1 MGPFDVIDSLRKGEE
16 WKPEFKAAYS
26 PFLTNKYF
34 SNDKK
39 YLFVSSIADT
49 IVDSEMN
56 YKFWLGLVDKK
67 SRRVP
72 WIKNKKESE
81 ELLSI
86 SEYYK
91 VSLLKA
97 KEYSKLLSNEDKL
110 LILNIIKEK
119 ENESGTVFL

>member
-39 YLFVSSIADT
+39 YLFVSLIADT

-67 SRRVP
+67 SRRIP
-72 WIKNKKESE
+72 WIKNKKESD
-81 ELLSI
+81 LL
-86 SEYYK
+86 Y
-91 VSLLKA
+91 LNAPLD
-97 KEYSKLLSNEDKL
+97 SNATNATKI
-110 LILNIIKEK
+110 ILD
-119 ENESGTVFL
+119 SGRV